1 MTAESTA
8 STELPA
14 AGTYRIHPE
23 QSTVCYRGR
32 HMFGL
37 GVVNATFRI
46 NSGEILVADQTTSST
61 VTVSIDADSFA
72 SRNMRRDSAV
82 RSAAL
87 LDTAAYPDIK
97 FSSHSLRSDADG
109 WLLSGDVTAHSTSVP
124 TEVVIVQVTHEP
136 DGIRVHAHVQRM
148 DRYAFG
154 VTRSKGF
161 VGRYLHLTFD
171 IFAIPV

>member
-1 MTAESTA
+1 M
-8 STELPA
+8 
-14 AGTYRIHPE
+14 
-23 QSTVCYRGR
+23 VCYRGR

-61 VTVSIDADSFA
+61 VTVTVSIDADSFA
-72 SRNMRRDSAV
+72 SRNMRRDSVV

-109 WLLSGDVTAHSTSVP
+109 WLLSGDATAHGTSVP
-124 TEVVIVQVTHEP
+124 TEVVIVKVTHEP
-136 DGIRVHAHVQRM
+136 DGIRVHAYVQRM